1 MFGNAEEVYDL
12 IIFEYQSPWTAE
24 RIKKNIFAKL
34 LVFRSYKL
42 EKLHTKMCT
51 NGKREV
57 RRLPNGH
64 LIPGSYLL
72 FGKKIIHRNSIL
84 SKAIVI
90 EDNI

>member
-42 EKLHTKMCT
+42 EKLQK
-51 NGKREV
+51 NVYKRQK
-57 RRLPNGH
+57 R
-64 LIPGSYLL
+64 SQ
-72 FGKKIIHRNSIL
+72 
-84 SKAIVI
+84 KAT
-90 EDNI
+90 